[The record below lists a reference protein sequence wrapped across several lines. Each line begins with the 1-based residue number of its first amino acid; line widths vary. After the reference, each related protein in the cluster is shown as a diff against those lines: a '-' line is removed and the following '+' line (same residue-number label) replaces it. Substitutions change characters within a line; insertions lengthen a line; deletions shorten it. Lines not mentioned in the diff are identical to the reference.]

1 MTPVVTT
8 IVTVYKRTKFLRQAI
23 KSALS
28 QTLRPLE
35 IIVTDDSDSNEIKSI
50 CDAFQ
55 LPEIRYRSNPVRLGV
70 ALNLRAAISEAKG
83 QYIAILNDD
92 DLWEPEFLDCLVLP
106 LEQNK
111 NRVLAF
117 SDHWIML
124 ENGEIELQ
132 QTEENTIRYGRS
144 NLNEGEVSDVASFVI
159 VNNGIPLAMASVFR
173 KDALNLQLLVAEV
186 AGAYDFWISC
196 MLAASKQPIYYLPKR
211 LTRYRVHETME
222 TARKSF
228 DKNENMVFIFRKL
241 LEKNYF
247 PNLKPHIQ
255 RKYQEAL
262 FICGKDNLSFDRIS
276 MTRQYFSQ
284 SIGIYP
290 NLKTFVG
297 LMLTY
302 LPQNLRL
309 RLRITKVK
317 NVLD

>member
-1 MTPVVTT
+1 
-8 IVTVYKRTKFLRQAI
+8 
-23 KSALS
+23 
-28 QTLRPLE
+28 
-35 IIVTDDSDSNEIKSI
+35 
-50 CDAFQ
+50 
-55 LPEIRYRSNPVRLGV
+55 
-70 ALNLRAAISEAKG
+70 
-83 QYIAILNDD
+83 
-92 DLWEPEFLDCLVLP
+92 
-106 LEQNK
+106 
-111 NRVLAF
+111 
-117 SDHWIML
+117 
-124 ENGEIELQ
+124 
-132 QTEENTIRYGRS
+132 
-144 NLNEGEVSDVASFVI
+144 
-159 VNNGIPLAMASVFR
+159 MASVFR

-196 MLAASKQPIYYLPKR
+196 MLAANKQPISYLPKR

-228 DKNENMVFIFRKL
+228 DKNENMVFIFRQL
-241 LEKNYF
+241 LENNYF
-247 PNLKPHIQ
+247 PNLKTHIR

-302 LPQNLRL
+302 LPQNIRL

-317 NVLD
+317 NVLG